1 MKAVSE
7 RLRFLREGVKLS
19 QVKLAKMIGTT
30 QSSKNRYE
38 TDMTSPMFETLLWYA
53 DYFDV

>member
-1 MKAVSE
+1 MKIVSE

-30 QSSKNRYE
+30 QSSINRYE